1 MCSYTDNETSVIY
14 DNIIVGNFDSIM
26 LLGAESQNKLR
37 DFSKTVSKILID
49 SKIDIDVSI
58 SQVINEI
65 EQFQKQC
72 GVNKNSKLS
81 FSKRRQYEKLMKKY
95 YNLIDYIDKATLY
108 FQLQQA
114 QLTKEVKM
122 FEKLKSVII
131 QSSDEL
137 KKSIGNG
144 KQILYQKP
152 NSANK
157 EQEEWFYRLK
167 KRLEDLKISYNV
179 LLQNQAQIK
188 MLYNNNMVLID
199 KISTALSNTFPVWRN
214 QVALLLGVELFEN
227 RLNVQD
233 EILKITQD
241 HITQSSK
248 KIKKTNKLSSE
259 DIRNLFE
266 LNKKLKTVLNDMNL
280 AEENDLDIRET
291 FKKILY

>member
-233 EILKITQD
+233 KILKITQD

>member
-137 KKSIGNG
+137 RKSIGNG

-233 EILKITQD
+233 KILKITQD

-259 DIRNLFE
+259 DISNLFE